1 MNDKNSI
8 LEYPRINYY
17 AILSLTLFYL
27 FIIFIYQSFKTHKR
41 NRRSPFCLIRI
52 HNLVMWIQ
60 TKKNIPFQEE
70 TTNRQITSWKY
81 FWSEIFLVCSDEIRL
96 SHICHIFTSM
106 KNQSEYFSFRFLLWI
121 YQNIIEFL
129 FRKTIFQT

>member
-27 FIIFIYQSFKTHKR
+27 FIIFIYQSFETLKR

-52 HNLVMWIQ
+52 HNLVMWLQ

-96 SHICHIFTSM
+96 SHIWIWKYSLVWKISPNIFLSG
-106 KNQSEYFSFRFLLWI
+106 SFSGFIKIL
-121 YQNIIEFL
+121 
-129 FRKTIFQT
+129 